1 MRLAQSPIG
10 PEIHRDWDSALPD
23 YVLPSEVRIGVM
35 EGMRGRLD
43 RIEAK
48 IAAAAA
54 SVGRER
60 HDVTLIAVS
69 KTVPVGQIQ
78 QAYDLGVR
86 HFGESRL
93 QEALPKIEQLPAD
106 IIWHYIGTIQTNK
119 ARKIVEAFDVVHA
132 FDSSRQV
139 DRVAQSQGVVDGLI
153 AVNLAQEPQKSGVFA
168 EGLDEMCNVLAK
180 CKAVRFR
187 GLMTIGRLVSN
198 PEESRDDFR
207 RLANLGRQVGAEWLS
222 MGMSADYAVAIQEGS
237 THIRV
242 GSAIF
247 GLRT

>member
-1 MRLAQSPIG
+1 
-10 PEIHRDWDSALPD
+10 
-23 YVLPSEVRIGVM
+23 M
-35 EGMRGRLD
+35 EGMRSRVD
-43 RIEAK
+43 RIEAE
-48 IAAAAA
+48 IEAAAV
-54 SVGRER
+54 SVGRKR
-60 HDVTLIAVS
+60 HEVTLIAVS
-69 KTVPVGQIQ
+69 KTVPVEQIQ

-93 QEALPKIEQLPAD
+93 LEALPKIDQLPSD
-106 IIWHYIGTIQTNK
+106 IIWHYIGRIQTNK

-132 FDSSRQV
+132 FDSPRQV
-139 DRVAQSQGVVDGLI
+139 ECVTQSQRAVDGLI
-153 AVNLAQEPQKSGVFA
+153 AVNLAEEPQKSGVFA
-168 EGLDEMCNVLAK
+168 ERLDEMCNVLAK
-180 CKAVRFR
+180 CRAVRFR

-222 MGMSADYAVAIQEGS
+222 MGMSADFAVAIQEGS